1 MKMPLIWRYL
11 LSGYLRTF
19 FLCVFSF
26 IAILLVFQFKTIAR
40 FAALSSDFLQTA
52 RFAACQLP
60 LFLPLAFAI
69 SSLIAAL
76 LLMHRLSQTHELM
89 ALRTF
94 GFSLKA
100 LFAPLFF
107 ASMFL
112 TLAAFSI
119 SADIVPLCY
128 RSSKQMLY
136 HETTTNPLLLFQR
149 QQLVKLKHAYLKMSV
164 EEEGKTA
171 KDTLLIAYN
180 ESSKRLICF
189 DALEL
194 CMSSDDLV
202 GQNLA
207 IISHLEGKE
216 EGFDRLIIEN
226 QAAMSMKAPQ
236 LSQFLKKKEPKLE
249 ANALPFRQ
257 IIDRLSMPRK
267 VKSSAL
273 VELGRRTS
281 LSLSVFTF
289 ALLGFAFGIETG
301 RNPSKKQ
308 LLWVLF
314 LATLQLIAIF
324 ASREYKHLP
333 HLILPVFLL
342 PHLVIWAISSLRLNA
357 ITRGLS

>member
-136 HETTTNPLLLFQR
+136 HETTTNP
-149 QQLVKLKHAYLKMSV
+149 
-164 EEEGKTA
+164 
-171 KDTLLIAYN
+171 
-180 ESSKRLICF
+180 
-189 DALEL
+189 L